1 MIYVKEEDKL
11 KKYQIE
17 IDKEN
22 LESLKYKIINDCSII
37 KHIKQKEEEK
47 YLTGDLDFIH
57 VKNYRK
63 RFVERIDN
71 NDFYGPPMK
80 DIYEEEYDYYEE
92 PDVIKIIEEV
102 LKGNEN
108 KTLELLN
115 YEVIEE
121 PNKNL
126 EEKLSELMLNT
137 KSEESLIYEAKKLL
151 EEHKNTTYQKSVSIY
166 LEDVKNCIRL
176 LFVDEISYEEYMKV
190 CKFIYFDEEKILS
203 NIYKKNK

>member
-11 KKYQIE
+11 KKYKIE

-22 LESLKYKIINDCSII
+22 LESLKYKIINDCSVI
-37 KHIKQKEEEK
+37 KHIKQRKEEK

-92 PDVIKIIEEV
+92 PAVIKNIEEV

-115 YEVIEE
+115 YEVKEE
-121 PNKNL
+121 QEKNL
-126 EEKLSELMLNT
+126 KEKLNELIFNT
-137 KSEESLIYEAKKLL
+137 KNEETLIYEAKKLL
-151 EEHKNTTYQKSVSIY
+151 EEHKNTTYQKSVNIY

-176 LFVDEISYEEYMKV
+176 LFVDEISYEEYEKV
-190 CKFIYFDEEKILS
+190 CKFIYMDDEKILS

>member
-22 LESLKYKIINDCSII
+22 LQSLKYKIINDCSII
-37 KHIKQKEEEK
+37 KHVKERQRED
-47 YLTGDLDFIH
+47 YLTCDLDFIH
-57 VKNYRK
+57 VRNYRK
-63 RFVERIDN
+63 RFVERVSN
-71 NDFYGPPMK
+71 NDFFGPPMK